1 MKKFLTTAALALLLP
16 LVAGAQETFTPSY
29 KYRITLRD
37 KKHNDYSLKHPEQ
50 FLSQKSLER
59 RRRQKLKLDE
69 TDLPV
74 SPAYVKQILS
84 TGVTLCSKSKWN
96 NTVLVQTTDT
106 TLLDAVAQMP
116 FVAAVRKVATYAEPA
131 ERDDTDRFALVN
143 DTAKVAA
150 AKVSRTE
157 QIRSVFSSLHPTAE
171 NSEVDSIGI
180 AVAYLADFMRLDD
193 HDEDE
198 EEDEA
203 PSHPIYGKAFTQIN
217 QLHGQSLHERGFR
230 GQGMTI
236 AIIDGGFYN
245 ADIIPMLKN
254 VNILGVKDFVD
265 PNGNVYEEDTHG
277 MMVLSCIGTNT
288 PGTFVGTAPEAAF
301 WLLRSEDGYSEQMV
315 EEDNWCAAV
324 EFADSVGVD
333 VVNTSLGYS
342 RYDNPADNVR
352 YWEMD
357 GHTRICS
364 HTGSLMASKGMVLC
378 TSAGN
383 EASKTWKLIS
393 IPADAD
399 NVLTV
404 GAVTDEGIN
413 SNFSSIG
420 NSADGRI
427 KPDVMAMGVDATVL
441 SPAGKVTTANGT
453 SFASPIMCGMVTCF
467 WQAHPEMTALDV
479 VKAVRKLGDNV
490 EHPNNVFGY
499 GIPNF
504 SK

>member
-143 DTAKVAA
+143 DTDDTARRLPSDDELRA
-150 AKVSRTE
+150 
-157 QIRSVFSSLHPTAE
+157 QFSIAHPATDNSTIDSL
-171 NSEVDSIGI
+171 NI
-180 AVAYLADFMRLDD
+180 AVIYVKDFLNAMSKV
-193 HDEDE
+193 E
-198 EEDEA
+198 EYNNID
-203 PSHPIYGKAFTQIN
+203 PSSVDAHYGFSFTQIN